1 MASDKLSLG
10 EYIRRLRKKKGWQ
23 LSAVADKTGLSY
35 HHLSR
40 IENDSSVPGADSV
53 ALISEALGGD
63 LKLMLEMADCLPRQ
77 ILDRISSREEATT
90 PKMARS
96 AGSGALTG
104 ARGSAEADVLKLVQ
118 RFGVA
123 ESDQAG
129 VADAL
134 VRLLRLDRRRQ
145 RVVVN
150 LMKQFGTEE
159 RDGG

>member
-1 MASDKLSLG
+1 MANDELSLG

-23 LSAVADKTGLSY
+23 LSTLAEKTGLSY

-53 ALISEALGGD
+53 ALIADALGGD
-63 LKLMLEMADCLPRQ
+63 LKLMLEMADCLPKQ
-77 ILDRISSREEATT
+77 ILDRISSREEAAT
-90 PKMARS
+90 PKMART
-96 AGSGALTG
+96 AGPGAPAG
-104 ARGSAEADVLKLVQ
+104 ARAQAEADVLRLVQ

-123 ESDQAG
+123 QADQAS

-134 VRLLRLDRRRQ
+134 VRLLRLDCRRQ
-145 RVVVN
+145 RAVVN

-159 RDGG
+159 GDGG